1 MEYESRLL
9 ISNDEAIDNMT
20 YEDITALSTFSEDFI
35 PRDVYYL
42 FCDFV
47 PDFENKRKQYLEN
60 NPQLKEKLNQRA
72 NVLNTEYFSKV
83 SSNENYAEYEDKQTQ
98 LSIDFINKY
107 PIFKKYYIKINYYD
121 ENENLI
127 HEEYLK

>member
-1 MEYESRLL
+1 
-9 ISNDEAIDNMT
+9 MT

>member
-1 MEYESRLL
+1 
-9 ISNDEAIDNMT
+9 MT
-20 YEDITALSTFSEDFI
+20 YEDIKALTTFSEDFI

-42 FCDFV
+42 FSDFV

-60 NPQLKEKLNQRA
+60 NPQLKKKLWQRA
-72 NVLNTEYFSKV
+72 NVLNSEYFSKL
-83 SSNENYAEYEDKQTQ
+83 SKKEDYAEYEDKQTQ

>member
-1 MEYESRLL
+1 MNYESRLL
-9 ISNDEAIDNMT
+9 ISNDKAIDNMT
-20 YEDITALSTFSEDFI
+20 YEDIKALTTFSEDFI

-42 FCDFV
+42 FSDFV
-47 PDFENKRKQYLEN
+47 SDFENKRKQYLEN
-60 NPQLKEKLNQRA
+60 NPQLKKKLWQRA
-72 NVLNTEYFSKV
+72 DVLNSEYFSKL
-83 SSNENYAEYEDKQTQ
+83 SKKEDYAEYEDKQTQ

-107 PIFKKYYIKINYYD
+107 PIFKQYYIKINYYD